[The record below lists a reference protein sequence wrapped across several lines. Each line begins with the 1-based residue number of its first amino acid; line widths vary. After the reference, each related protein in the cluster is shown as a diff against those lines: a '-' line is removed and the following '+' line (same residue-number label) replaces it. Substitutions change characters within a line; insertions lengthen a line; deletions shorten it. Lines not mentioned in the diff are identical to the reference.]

1 MAEKTL
7 KIVLGG
13 CLQPLFIPEDIP
25 EEFREELRQLPDK
38 VVRTAPRL
46 VAYVEEYNK
55 VPDYESHYPTPW
67 LIAEI
72 PESATDWVVTVHRE
86 PGSWGSYDGFPE
98 VLWYVLDGTLHKIEA
113 EALYDERLTFPP
125 GYRDWCDSEWQDLE

>member
-25 EEFREELRQLPDK
+25 EEFRKELRQLPDK
-38 VVRTAPRL
+38 VVRTDPRL
-46 VAYVEEYNK
+46 VDYVEEYNK
-55 VPDYESHYPTPW
+55 VPDYDPDSCGPTPW

-72 PESATDWVVTVHRE
+72 PESATDWVVTV
-86 PGSWGSYDGFPE
+86 DGFTE

-113 EALYDERLTFPP
+113 EALYDERLRFPP
-125 GYRDWCDSEWQDLE
+125 GYSEWQDLE